1 MLRLLIILMSTALLL
16 TGCAD
21 VVNTVKVNKDGTAD
35 LNFDVTLGTTAGLL
49 AGPAIKELTPK
60 LEDAGFTIKKPSQ
73 NQFSIHKKIEKS
85 AKKVDFKAE
94 AKKYG
99 VKFQE
104 TDGFFMKKIRLDA
117 TLDIPKILKEQQL
130 GEKVP
135 TALLSQ
141 VDYTLVLDFP
151 IDTIGANNADEKD
164 GGKLTWHIPLEQK
177 NQLYFEIEIPNVK
190 NIAIT
195 AGIVFILLIVGIVLL
210 IKRRKKRKIN

>member
-1 MLRLLIILMSTALLL
+1 MSTMLLL

-21 VVNTVKVNKDGTAD
+21 VINTVKINKDGTTD
-35 LNFDVTLGTTAGLL
+35 LNFDVGLGATAGFL

-60 LEDAGFTIKKPSQ
+60 LKDAGFTVKKISQ

-85 AKKVDFKAE
+85 AKKMDFKEE
-94 AKKYG
+94 ATKYG

-104 TDGFFMKKIRLDA
+104 KDGFFMKKIRLDA
-117 TLDIPKILKEQQL
+117 AFDVPEILKEQQL
-130 GEKVP
+130 GEKIP
-135 TALLSQ
+135 AALLAQ
-141 VDYTLVLDFP
+141 VDYTLILDFP

-177 NQLYFEIEIPNVK
+177 NHLYFEIDVPNVK

-195 AGIVFILLIVGIVLL
+195 AGTVLILLIAGFIVL
-210 IKRRKKRKIN
+210 IRRRKKRKIS